1 MVTLTRLLNRR
12 EITAI
17 DELMTK
23 KPLAGSRFLD
33 QEVRPPKTQI
43 IGSSCQM
50 TGGVEKKQASSRERA
65 PPSNVNA
72 VGPRFFPLVVLA

>member
-1 MVTLTRLLNRR
+1 MVTLTRLLIFNRR

-33 QEVRPPKTQI
+33 QEVRPPKTRI
-43 IGSSCQM
+43 IGS
-50 TGGVEKKQASSRERA
+50 TVPDDRGELKKSRPRA
-65 PPSNVNA
+65 ESV
-72 VGPRFFPLVVLA
+72 PRPRT